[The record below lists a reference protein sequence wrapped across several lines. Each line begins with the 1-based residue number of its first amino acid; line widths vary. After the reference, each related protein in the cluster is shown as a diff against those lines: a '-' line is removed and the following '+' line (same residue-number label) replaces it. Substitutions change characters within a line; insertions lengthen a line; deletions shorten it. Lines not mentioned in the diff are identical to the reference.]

1 MEPIVLLLKNIIPGS
16 SLLFRSHR
24 AGSTSATG
32 PGRLLGC
39 FCCCCQCLALAATGS
54 SAIAWGR
61 FDSGTLT
68 APKVCFEYLLEQMGT
83 L

>member
-1 MEPIVLLLKNIIPGS
+1 MEPIVLLLETS
-16 SLLFRSHR
+16 SPDRLLLFRSRR

-54 SAIAWGR
+54 SAIAWGG

-68 APKVCFEYLLEQMGT
+68 APKVCFECLLEQMGT